1 VGLVLQRALAVCWT
15 VCLAVAALWAASH
28 PLLLALGQAPEI
40 ASAAS
45 RYLILCIPC
54 LFIST
59 AMECMKKYLQAQRAV
74 LPAMG
79 AAGVATALSPL
90 IFWYFVIR
98 QGMGLDGAAYAFILC
113 QVLTCAG
120 LLGYVIYRAA
130 KQRGQPQQTWPGWS
144 GAAFQRWPE
153 YLSYGIPAAAMICME
168 WWAYEVV
175 ILMAGEGGGDR
186 GCKVGSVVEECSD
199 EGQGAA
205 DIGVVSCC
213 TAAACWCW
221 TRHRHLRGG
230 CFRGAALDIAL

>member
-175 ILMAGEGGGDR
+175 ILMAGEGGETGGAR
-186 GCKVGSVVEECSD
+186 LVVWWRSAVMRAKV
-199 EGQGAA
+199 QL
-205 DIGVVSCC
+205 
-213 TAAACWCW
+213 T
-221 TRHRHLRGG
+221 L
-230 CFRGAALDIAL
+230 AL